1 MAREKKDPENV
12 VVLNPG
18 AQAPTSMDRKGGP
31 TDIDCKAYDR
41 LGQEVERLQE
51 LTNCAGWPLFFGS
64 LLREAEE
71 ARTQLEF
78 AEKPRDVIRLQATI
92 ALVKSQLKKL
102 QQPVEDL
109 NAMRTRWPLF
119 THEMPWKGDFDEPTG
134 RVTLIWAGNGPAPE
148 TITPSQIGSADEPN
162 PARPAAPDDDD
173 GPDEDE
179 DEGLD
184 PAGPEPEP
192 DDPFGDA

>member
-1 MAREKKDPENV
+1 MRRGKNDNEGQV
-12 VVLNPG
+12 VSLR
-18 AQAPTSMDRKGGP
+18 AETIQAGKDRKGGP

-41 LGQEVERLQE
+41 LVRKVERLQTIT
-51 LTNCAGWPLFFGS
+51 TNEEWAWFFGAM
-64 LLREAEE
+64 LEE
-71 ARTQLEF
+71 SAA
-78 AEKPRDVIRLQATI
+78 AEKALKSCEKMNDVIRCQATI
-92 ALVKSQLKKL
+92 TYVDRLVAKLK
-102 QQPVEDL
+102 QPVEDL

-119 THEMPWKGDFDEPTG
+119 TDEMPWKGDFDEPTG

-148 TITPSQIGSADEPN
+148 TITPSQIGSADEPT

-173 GPDEDE
+173 GLDEDE
-179 DEGLD
+179 DEDLD